1 MNEYRNNLHGQKEV
15 RTLDLPEL
23 RIVQEDGKPKL
34 RGYAAVF
41 NKKSELLYG
50 FFRETLAPGA
60 FTEVIKTDDVRA
72 LQNHDANYV
81 LGRNKSGTLT
91 LEEDAKGLAYI
102 IDPPDTQF
110 ARDLQISI
118 NRGDINQCSF
128 SFEVADGGD
137 EWNDKETERL
147 VKKVGRLYDVSI
159 VTYPAYPQTSAKV
172 RCAMTEAGLD
182 CKSLGEVLARRGAL
196 TPQDMDIVNKA
207 IEALRNYLPKEGP
220 VPLGAPAVGRAAE
233 VDILKRRLAILALG

>member
-1 MNEYRNNLHGQKEV
+1 MNEIRSSLCGQKET
-15 RTLDLPEL
+15 RSLPEL

-50 FFRETLAPGA
+50 FFRETIAPRA
-60 FTEVIKTDDVRA
+60 FADVILKDDVRA
-72 LQNHDANYV
+72 LQNHDPNFV
-81 LGRNKSGTLT
+81 LARNKAGTLT
-91 LEEDAKGLAYI
+91 LEEDEKGLAYV
-102 IDPPDTQF
+102 IDPPETQW
-110 ARDLQISI
+110 ARDLQVSI
-118 NRGDINQCSF
+118 NRGDISQCSF
-128 SFEVADGGD
+128 AFEVEED

-147 VKKVGRLYDVSI
+147 IKKFGRLYDISI

-196 TPQDMDIVNKA
+196 TDADRVTVNKA
-207 IEALRNYLPKEGP
+207 IDALRTYLPADAP
-220 VPLGAPAVGRAAE
+220 VPPGAPAAGCAAE
-233 VDILKRRLAILALG
+233 LDILKRQLCLIALG